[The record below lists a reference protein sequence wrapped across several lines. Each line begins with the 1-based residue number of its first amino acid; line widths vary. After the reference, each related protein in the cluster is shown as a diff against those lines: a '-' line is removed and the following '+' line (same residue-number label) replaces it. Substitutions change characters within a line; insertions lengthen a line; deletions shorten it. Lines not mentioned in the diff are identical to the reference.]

1 MPERNLHETTEVAWR
16 YTAYRW
22 LPLCSEERQRWM
34 GQEHDIM
41 FFRIDIGFRPIVCY
55 EVDGVEVYEPP
66 NRANALGTWYV
77 AVKRLIRVVTYN
89 ERFVVRVTRRE
100 PVPWLRIEDVIL
112 ESLSISYIG
121 ITAPFNVD
129 AIKRVIRFAEEVNR
143 MPNYTAD
150 LIAVN
155 QNGYSLHVTRR
166 ERSGK
171 RMIEHSLVLY
181 FDSEGRLRMD
191 DVANRYTLMSMD
203 LPITLFTGDEA

>member
-1 MPERNLHETTEVAWR
+1 
-16 YTAYRW
+16 
-22 LPLCSEERQRWM
+22 M

-66 NRANALGTWYV
+66 NRANALDTWYV

-100 PVPWLRIEDVIL
+100 PVPLLRIEDVAL
-112 ESLSISYIG
+112 ESPSIGYVG
-121 ITAPFNVD
+121 VTAPFNVD

-150 LIAVN
+150 LVTVDRD
-155 QNGYSLHVTRR
+155 GYVLHVIRR

-171 RMIEHSLVLY
+171 RMIEHALSLH

-191 DVANRYTLMSMD
+191 DITNKYVLKTMD